1 MRKSLLVIGVAA
13 SVAAAVVA
21 QERLFVHLGDRMTLG
36 ADIEKIDNIHFADSE
51 TTAVLELADTT
62 AQYSISNIQELTF
75 GESNVVTVTYDADGV
90 AIVNP
95 FAFEGVHID
104 VTGSD
109 VIVTNISAQPVEFR
123 LSGTSTDGMFKVYS
137 ATDFG
142 VTLAGLTLTNGDG
155 PAINLQSSVKATIT
169 LADGT
174 VNTLSD
180 GATYTAV
187 GSEKMKGT
195 IHAAKDLVFEGN
207 GSLNITGLS
216 KHGICSNSGAVTFNG
231 GTYTLKNIASDG
243 VHSATDLVV
252 NGGTFD
258 VATQGDGFDGDVGA
272 LHINGGN
279 ITVAA
284 TAISSKAVK
293 ADADINIAGGT
304 LVLNCSGD
312 VEIVANDPSY
322 CTAIKSKAAIN
333 ISGGNITIT
342 NSGKGGKGISADADI
357 NITGGTINVTT
368 SGNGATYTNTSNVT
382 DSYSAACIKS
392 DANINIIDG
401 NITCLSKGTA
411 GKAIAADLTLNIGDA
426 DHAPTITAT
435 TQGAR
440 FLVSGSGMNAD
451 YANPKVIKSEG
462 NMTINNGHII
472 ATGKTEGGEGL
483 ESKARL
489 TINGGIIEVESVDDG
504 INAASAIVVNG
515 GQTYLNAS
523 NNDGMDSNGTITIN
537 GGLVLSCGSNTPEEG
552 FDCDQNT
559 FAINGGVVIGV
570 GGATST
576 PTASASKQC
585 SVVYGTSSLSGK
597 AFHVEDSAGNTI
609 INYIM
614 PTKSLNSCTIL
625 FTAPGITTS
634 TTYKIMTGGTI
645 TGSNS
650 FHGYYYDGT
659 YSGGTQATTFT
670 PSSMVTQI
678 GSSSGGGPGGGRPGR
693 P

>member
-13 SVAAAVVA
+13 SVAAVVVA

-142 VTLAGLTLTNGDG
+142 ITLAGLTLTNGDG

-252 NGGTFD
+252 NGG
-258 VATQGDGFDGDVGA
+258 
-272 LHINGGN
+272 N
-279 ITVAA
+279 ITIAA

-293 ADADINIAGGT
+293 ADADISIAGGT

-333 ISGGNITIT
+333 ISGGDITIT

-368 SGNGATYTNTSNVT
+368 SGNGATYTNISNVT

-585 SVVYGTSSLSGK
+585 SVVYRTSSISGK

-645 TGSNS
+645 TGSNL

-659 YSGGTQATTFT
+659 YTGGTQATTFT
-670 PSSMVTQI
+670 PSSKVTQI

>member
-1 MRKSLLVIGVAA
+1 
-13 SVAAAVVA
+13 
-21 QERLFVHLGDRMTLG
+21 
-36 ADIEKIDNIHFADSE
+36 
-51 TTAVLELADTT
+51 
-62 AQYSISNIQELTF
+62 
-75 GESNVVTVTYDADGV
+75 
-90 AIVNP
+90 
-95 FAFEGVHID
+95 
-104 VTGSD
+104 
-109 VIVTNISAQPVEFR
+109 
-123 LSGTSTDGMFKVYS
+123 
-137 ATDFG
+137 
-142 VTLAGLTLTNGDG
+142 
-155 PAINLQSSVKATIT
+155 
-169 LADGT
+169 
-174 VNTLSD
+174 
-180 GATYTAV
+180 
-187 GSEKMKGT
+187 
-195 IHAAKDLVFEGN
+195 
-207 GSLNITGLS
+207 
-216 KHGICSNSGAVTFNG
+216 
-231 GTYTLKNIASDG
+231 
-243 VHSATDLVV
+243 
-252 NGGTFD
+252 
-258 VATQGDGFDGDVGA
+258 
-272 LHINGGN
+272 
-279 ITVAA
+279 
-284 TAISSKAVK
+284 
-293 ADADINIAGGT
+293 
-304 LVLNCSGD
+304 
-312 VEIVANDPSY
+312 
-322 CTAIKSKAAIN
+322 
-333 ISGGNITIT
+333 
-342 NSGKGGKGISADADI
+342 
-357 NITGGTINVTT
+357 
-368 SGNGATYTNTSNVT
+368 
-382 DSYSAACIKS
+382 
-392 DANINIIDG
+392 
-401 NITCLSKGTA
+401 
-411 GKAIAADLTLNIGDA
+411 
-426 DHAPTITAT
+426 
-435 TQGAR
+435 
-440 FLVSGSGMNAD
+440 MNAD

-559 FAINGGVVIGV
+559 FAINGCVIIGV

-634 TTYKIMTGGTI
+634 TTYKIMSGGTI

-659 YSGGTQATTFT
+659 YTGGTQATTFT
-670 PSSMVTQI
+670 PSSKVTQI